1 MGFSINTVVSD
12 GVTKQFAVSFSNGIY
27 DRDHVFVHVE
37 DDIDGNGAQR
47 ERAFTW
53 ITDGIIELDVAAP
66 ADKKVSIIRSMSRE
80 LPDVDYVNGAI
91 LDESNLNQ
99 SLDQL
104 LGLIQEIFDGR
115 GISEF
120 NSDLAMNGYRI
131 TDYGTASESGD
142 LITLGQVQNM
152 LAELG
157 SFNAVIQE
165 ESQTGADVVGLTTT
179 LQQISF
185 TPGVRNL
192 LVFLN
197 GNKQKIGR
205 DYLENSDNSITWQ
218 KPIADVDDIDCISNV
233 STVGLVYN
241 YSKSFDVQS
250 DTALSKAFTLPENS
264 SAEVTLVYTCG
275 AGTSA
280 HVVRKSILTLGDA
293 SGEDLETTLSS
304 VTGSGGTLSI
314 TPTFSVN
321 TWTIQISKGVGS
333 GSSDGTLTI
342 QINTPHGVQEI

>member
-165 ESQTGADVVGLTTT
+165 IFDGRGISEFNSDLAMNGYRITDYGTASESGDLITLGQVQNMLAELGSFNAVIQEESQTGADVVGLTTT

-233 STVGLVYN
+233 STVGL
-241 YSKSFDVQS
+241 
-250 DTALSKAFTLPENS
+250 L
-264 SAEVTLVYTCG
+264 
-275 AGTSA
+275 
-280 HVVRKSILTLGDA
+280 I
-293 SGEDLETTLSS
+293 
-304 VTGSGGTLSI
+304 VTGK
-314 TPTFSVN
+314 
-321 TWTIQISKGVGS
+321 QVGYV
-333 GSSDGTLTI
+333 LR
-342 QINTPHGVQEI
+342 E